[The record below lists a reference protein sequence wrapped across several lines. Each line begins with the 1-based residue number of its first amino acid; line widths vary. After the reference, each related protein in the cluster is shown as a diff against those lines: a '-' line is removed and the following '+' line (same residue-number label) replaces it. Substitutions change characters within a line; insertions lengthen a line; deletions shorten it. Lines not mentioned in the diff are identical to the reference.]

1 LLENVQTSLTSLVTF
16 CLQKQLKEKAMSE
29 LLQPSQEKV
38 QIDAETS
45 RPLGRITVLE
55 ALAEKIDVVS
65 PTLSW
70 QSAWSN
76 KEDR

>member
-1 LLENVQTSLTSLVTF
+1 MSEQLLSQPEEQTSNAIVKDSLG
-16 CLQKQLKEKAMSE
+16 K
-29 LLQPSQEKV
+29 
-38 QIDAETS
+38 
-45 RPLGRITVLE
+45 ITVLE
-55 ALAEKIDVVS
+55 ALAEEIDVVS